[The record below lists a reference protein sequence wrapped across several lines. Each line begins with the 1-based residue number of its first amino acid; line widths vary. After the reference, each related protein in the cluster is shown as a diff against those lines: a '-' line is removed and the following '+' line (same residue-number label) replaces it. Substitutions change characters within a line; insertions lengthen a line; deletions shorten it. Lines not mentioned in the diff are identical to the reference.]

1 MKLTPTL
8 QLIWDA
14 LQVMLE
20 FLGRI
25 SLTKT
30 YSLETYPPVYRNSFK
45 QKVYSLDQPPA
56 KASYNGLSLSAY
68 EALMSNLMKNEM
80 YEAR

>member
-14 LQVMLE
+14 LGIMLQC
-20 FLGRI
+20 LGHI

-30 YSLETYPPVYRNSFK
+30 YCLETYPPVYRNSFK
-45 QKVYSLDQPPA
+45 QKVYSLNQPPA

-68 EALMSNLMKNEM
+68 EALMDNLMKEEM